1 MFPPDSQFEL
11 CGFLKAVDEKFEIF
25 WGKKVLQCY
34 TPQLPTDAIQQ
45 IQETKKEKLLDSDRI
60 LQLFFARQ
68 NCEPVS

>member
-11 CGFLKAVDEKFEIF
+11 CGFLRQLMKSLRFLGEKSAAMLHSPTANGCHPTNTKGKERKA
-25 WGKKVLQCY
+25 
-34 TPQLPTDAIQQ
+34 
-45 IQETKKEKLLDSDRI
+45 LDSDRI